1 MKPME
6 GLSHREAEVLELV
19 GRRLS
24 NPQIAERL
32 SMSVRTVKRHVA
44 SLIRKFGVAD
54 RRAVATYPAE
64 TGGPARGVRNIQT
77 RHNLPGAR
85 SSFIGR
91 PAERVS
97 SSTSRVGQT
106 GSSKQEV

>member
-64 TGGPARGVRNIQT
+64 TGGPARGVS
-77 RHNLPGAR
+77 GD
-85 SSFIGR
+85 R
-91 PAERVS
+91 PARAGGGHPTVAALH
-97 SSTSRVGQT
+97 R
-106 GSSKQEV
+106 